1 MSNYD
6 PRRLVPLRGQ
16 ETKTRYPL
24 SEQWIFPDLQFICH
38 GLVTKWIFAGVP
50 GRAAASCTVEIET
63 WRLDTTPGL
72 IDIVYDRISTT
83 EGSIV
88 EITQDGLIFTYELAS
103 PVPVEPGDT
112 VGVVLQYLCIES
124 EDYDNVLSLNIS
136 GTGSNYLSYRQAG
149 PESSFYLEPLLYYA
163 TAEQH
168 LIPFI
173 EAVVGE
179 LTLNLCIST
188 ACAAGDMG
196 GPQSRHLERREL

>member
-16 ETKTRYPL
+16 ETEARYPF
-24 SEQWIFPDLQFICH
+24 SEQWIFPDLRFICH

-50 GRAAASCTVEIET
+50 GRSAAPCTVEIET
-63 WRLDTTPGL
+63 WSLDMTPGL
-72 IDIVYDRISTT
+72 MDTVYDRISTT

-88 EITQDGLIFTYELAS
+88 TITQNGTIFTYELAS

-124 EDYDNVLSLNIS
+124 EDYDNVLSFNIS

-149 PESSFYLEPLLYYA
+149 SESSFYLEPLYYA

-168 LIPFI
+168 LIPLI

-179 LTLNLCIST
+179 LTLKLCIST
-188 ACAAGDMG
+188 ACAAGD
-196 GPQSRHLERREL
+196 

>member
-1 MSNYD
+1 M
-6 PRRLVPLRGQ
+6 PLRGQ
-16 ETKTRYPL
+16 ETEARYPF

-50 GRAAASCTVEIET
+50 GRSAAPCTVEIET
-63 WRLDTTPGL
+63 WRLDMTPGL
-72 IDIVYDRISTT
+72 IDTVYDRISTT

-88 EITQDGLIFTYELAS
+88 TITQDGPIFTYELAS

-112 VGVVLQYLCIES
+112 VGVVLQYLC
-124 EDYDNVLSLNIS
+124 EDYDSVLSFNIS

-149 PESSFYLEPLLYYA
+149 PESSFYLEPLYIA

-168 LIPFI
+168 LIPLI

-179 LTLNLCIST
+179 LTLKLCIST
-188 ACAAGDMG
+188 TYAASDIG
-196 GPQSRHLERREL
+196 GSQSRHLERREL